1 MDLVFAISAA
11 SVKAEETFEKA
22 KAVIKE
28 IVDSYAMD
36 KLRYGV
42 VVFGSTASIKI
53 TFDDYFYDDENLKAA
68 VDVLSG
74 SKERPALDEA
84 LKKAKE
90 LFDNSIGRSNARKI
104 LVIITDIK
112 STSALVDSGKIG
124 KLLEEDGVSVVAVG
138 IGDQVD
144 HKELEAIVPDKSSV
158 VNVTDE
164 VDLEDL
170 KNRIM
175 NKVTGGRCRIR
186 KGNNLY

>member
-1 MDLVFAISAA
+1 MFVISAA
-11 SVKAEETFEKA
+11 SVKAEENFGKA

-28 IVDSYAMD
+28 IVDSYAME

-53 TFDDYFYDDENLKAA
+53 TFDDYVSDDENLKVA
-68 VDVLSG
+68 VDVLSR
-74 SKERPALDEA
+74 SKEPPALDEG
-84 LKKAKE
+84 LKKGKE
-90 LFDNSIGRSNARKI
+90 LFENSIGRPNARKI
-104 LVIITDIK
+104 LVVITDIK
-112 STSALVDSGKIG
+112 STSALFDSGKIG
-124 KLLEEDGVSVVAVG
+124 KLLEEDGVKVVAVG

-164 VDLEDL
+164 VDLGDL

-175 NKVTGGRCRIR
+175 NKVTGGRSRLR
-186 KGNNLY
+186 KGNILH